1 HIALQE
7 RQADGG
13 HQAEANDKGEQ
24 QFSAYPHKTSLNLNT
39 VPGNLTAEYH
49 VASTLEN
56 GESELTQAGDNIHI
70 MLKPF
75 SPGAK
80 CADQLVST
88 IEDACARVIRKIVFL
103 IAIAAECPAIN
114 P

>member
-1 HIALQE
+1 MSC
-7 RQADGG
+7 GG
-13 HQAEANDKGEQ
+13 
-24 QFSAYPHKTSLNLNT
+24 
-39 VPGNLTAEYH
+39 
-49 VASTLEN
+49 TLKNAGTET
-56 GESELTQAGDNIHI
+56 ELAQAGDNIHI